1 MNSIFT
7 VFSLYF
13 RLLSQ
18 VKFSVWDSHLFL
30 SFATSTWNKVKLAAR
45 YQVTVDYNQCSWVFH
60 NHCSWVFECAQFFRQ
75 AHLCKKKRAKDRSL
89 FMKNTDI
96 RRAKVKF
103 LPPFCDLVHVQIVV
117 DLFAKLSGVRSM
129 GPSLSNWVRDLWLHL
144 TDVTLADEDT
154 NSILTDN
161 ANRAIQGNV
170 TMHVMQPGGQ
180 ICNICKCRH
189 LMANFGTNTRGATWW
204 PNFEGMH
211 VVTFIRQISWFLNI
225 NQRFTIM
232 ILSGR
237 WGP

>member
-170 TMHVMQPGGQ
+170 ATQVTAGHVWKASIGWRD
-180 ICNICKCRH
+180 NSSYK
-189 LMANFGTNTRGATWW
+189 LNTLGPLCLWQCLQ
-204 PNFEGMH
+204 GM
-211 VVTFIRQISWFLNI
+211 VT
-225 NQRFTIM
+225 
-232 ILSGR
+232 
-237 WGP
+237 